1 VGEIQIPTGGFAVS
15 ALEDC
20 QRGMTADNP
29 ERGAGHSIMLT
40 KNKPK
45 EKKKAALKRVNRP
58 VGREL
63 FWVHPGHPDLDR
75 AGDFLLSNLGEI
87 RLESV
92 VRGPAH

>member
-1 VGEIQIPTGGFAVS
+1 MS

-20 QRGMTADNP
+20 QTGMTADNP
-29 ERGAGHSIMLT
+29 GGGTDDSIMLT

-45 EKKKAALKRVNRP
+45 EKKKAALKRVKRP

-75 AGDFLLSNLGEI
+75 AGDFLLSNLVEI

-92 VRGPAH
+92 ARDPAH

>member
-1 VGEIQIPTGGFAVS
+1 MPP
-15 ALEDC
+15 D
-20 QRGMTADNP
+20 DP
-29 ERGAGHSIMLT
+29 ERRAGHSIMLT

-45 EKKKAALKRVNRP
+45 EKKKAALKRMNRS

-75 AGDFLLSNLGEI
+75 AGDFLLSNLVEI

-92 VRGPAH
+92 ARGSAY